1 MMTKN
6 STAAINAVIDSLTQI
21 IDSLQFVTMTLG
33 QFAAVD
39 DEQLLNAAELAGLVQ
54 YLNNTRDTAENCY
67 TQYFHAKRALANEIP
82 ADNEISDYA
91 AVMMVPSSEN
101 PIITG
106 STHGTLSEIINSLQ
120 FLTAIF
126 ERVELAGGERLL
138 TQVEVAGL
146 NNTVKGI
153 MAAAEYCFT
162 QFHDAPL

>member
-1 MMTKN
+1 MTKD

-39 DEQLLNAAELAGLVQ
+39 DEQLLAAPELAGLMQ
-54 YLNNTRDTAENCY
+54 YLNNIRDVAENCY
-67 TQYFHAKRALANEIP
+67 TQYFNAKQALANEMP
-82 ADNEISDYA
+82 EGNEVSDYV
-91 AVMMVPSSEN
+91 AVMAVPPSEN

-106 STHGTLSEIINSLQ
+106 STHGTLGEIINSLQ

-126 ERVELAGGERLL
+126 ERVELSGDERLL
-138 TQVEVAGL
+138 TQVEVSGL
-146 NNTVKGI
+146 NNMVKGI
-153 MAAAEYCFT
+153 MGAAEYCFT